1 MIKVI
6 DLFAGPGGLGEGF
19 SALKDENDLP
29 VFDIKLSIEKDE
41 FAHKTLTLRSFYR
54 QFIKTNRP
62 VPSDYYDLLREE
74 KIKLRDKKLSEMLK
88 NYKEEGLSALQ
99 EAQLIELGDKK
110 YPSSFVDKKIKQAI
124 KKDNNW
130 ILIGGPPCQA
140 YSMAGRSR
148 VGGLDPD
155 DHRVFLYRE
164 YLRIIAVHH
173 PAVFVMENVKGI
185 LSAKVGETRVF
196 EWIKND
202 IRNPGRLFPGFKTPK
217 YRVFSFVKETVD
229 YDGENNP
236 AYKKD
241 SDFLIKSEFYSIP
254 QKRHRVILLGIR
266 EDIKST
272 PNQLSVKE
280 LIPLS
285 SVIDLLP
292 KLRSEIG
299 RSIKETIVINGKSKR
314 LYQKFIDNN
323 DNWKIALENLRNEI
337 IKWNGLTAS
346 TISSFINSELCTIGS
361 EYITYNELTI
371 DRNNALF
378 DWFYDNEINGVI
390 NHQSRSHLLEDIR
403 RYLFLSIYG
412 MIYNKFPR
420 LQEYSKFNNRLL
432 PDHHSAE
439 TGKFNDRFRVQLPD
453 KPATTITS
461 HISKDGHY
469 YIHYDPSQCRSFTV
483 REAARIQTFPD
494 NYLFWGTRTQQYH
507 QVGNAVP
514 PYLAYQLAQIVN
526 NIFLDI

>member
-1 MIKVI
+1 
-6 DLFAGPGGLGEGF
+6 
-19 SALKDENDLP
+19 
-29 VFDIKLSIEKDE
+29 
-41 FAHKTLTLRSFYR
+41 
-54 QFIKTNRP
+54 
-62 VPSDYYDLLREE
+62 
-74 KIKLRDKKLSEMLK
+74 
-88 NYKEEGLSALQ
+88 
-99 EAQLIELGDKK
+99 
-110 YPSSFVDKKIKQAI
+110 
-124 KKDNNW
+124 
-130 ILIGGPPCQA
+130 
-140 YSMAGRSR
+140 
-148 VGGLDPD
+148 
-155 DHRVFLYRE
+155 
-164 YLRIIAVHH
+164 LRIIAVHH

-241 SDFLIKSEFYSIP
+241 IDFLIKSEFYSIP

-272 PNQLSVKE
+272 PNQLSVKG

-314 LYQKFIDNN
+314 FYQKFIDNN

-361 EYITYNELTI
+361 EYITYNKLTI

-514 PYLAYQLAQIVN
+514 PYLAYQLAQIVKD
-526 NIFLDI
+526 IF